1 MASMRKKILPATKR
15 TVPRPFSFEWG
26 KGQVVEEVSL
36 KIQMEDH
43 GWEPTIQLLQFEDSS
58 ETLRFCV
65 FHGKQFSRMPLLT
78 SPDELVALFK
88 EASKHPRISTHL
100 KKSAEQL

>member
-26 KGQVVEEVSL
+26 KGQVVEEASVKVLMS
-36 KIQMEDH
+36 DH
-43 GWEPTIQLLQFEDSS
+43 SWEPAIQLLRFEDGS

-65 FHGKQFSRMPLLT
+65 FHGKRFSRMPLLT

-88 EASKHPRISTHL
+88 EASKYSRISTRL
-100 KKSAEQL
+100 KKSPEQL

>member
-1 MASMRKKILPATKR
+1 MKEKIQPATKR
-15 TVPRPFSFEWG
+15 PIPRPFSFEWG
-26 KGQVVEEVSL
+26 KGQVVEEASL

-43 GWEPTIQLLQFEDSS
+43 GWEPAIQLLQFEDGS

-65 FHGKQFSRMPLLT
+65 FHGRQFSRMPLLT
-78 SPDELVALFK
+78 SPDELIALFK